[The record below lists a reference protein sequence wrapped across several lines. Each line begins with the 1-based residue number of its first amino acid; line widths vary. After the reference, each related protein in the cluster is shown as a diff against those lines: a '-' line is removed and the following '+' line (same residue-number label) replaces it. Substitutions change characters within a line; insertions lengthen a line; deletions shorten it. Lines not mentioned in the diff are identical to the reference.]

1 MGSQS
6 GTRDVPEPAT
16 PKIPSGRPCGFRMSA
31 LSGEG
36 NPPESPSLCG
46 VSGMVLVFNSGSS
59 SVKYALIDPTNEAT
73 IASGLVERVGR
84 DDTVLHHHIGDD
96 TFSNPVDGSDH
107 TAAIHAVLDAFAAHG
122 PDLGSVGITA
132 IGHRVVMGGP
142 DMAEPTLITDQALAT
157 IESLAPLAPLHNPA
171 NAATIRVARS
181 LLGNVPHVAVFDTAF
196 FHDLPDAAAHYA
208 IDPAFAHEHHI
219 RRYGFHGISHEY
231 VSRTVTAHLCGNDTD
246 AARLRQVVLHLGNG
260 ASASAVV
267 GGRPVETSMGLTPLE
282 GLVMGTRSGDID
294 PAVAFYLHRSLGM
307 DVDAIDH
314 LLNYE
319 SGLRGMTGTNDVRD
333 IQTRI
338 SDADGTARA
347 AMDIYVHRLVKY
359 IGAYAA
365 VMGGLDALSF
375 TAGVGENDG
384 VLRAQVCERLGFLG
398 IAVDPEAN
406 RASLGALRAISPPDA
421 AVTVL
426 VVPTKEELSIARQ
439 AAELLE

>member
-1 MGSQS
+1 MS
-6 GTRDVPEPAT
+6 GT
-16 PKIPSGRPCGFRMSA
+16 
-31 LSGEG
+31 
-36 NPPESPSLCG
+36 
-46 VSGMVLVFNSGSS
+46 VLVFNSGSS
-59 SVKYALIDPTNEAT
+59 SVKYALIDPTSETT
-73 IASGLVERVGR
+73 ISSGLVERVGR
-84 DDTVLHHHIGDD
+84 NDTVLHHHRGND
-96 TFSNPVDGSDH
+96 TVSGPVAGSDH

-122 PDLGSVGITA
+122 PDLASVGITA
-132 IGHRVVMGGP
+132 VGHRVVMGGP
-142 DMAEPTLITDQALAT
+142 DMAEPTLITHEVLAT

-171 NAATIRVARS
+171 NAATIRVARE
-181 LLGNVPHVAVFDTAF
+181 LLGDVPHVAVFDTAF
-196 FHDLPDAAAHYA
+196 FHDLPNTAAHYA
-208 IDPAFAHEHHI
+208 IDPGFAREHHI

-231 VSRTVTAHLCGNDTD
+231 VSSTVAAHLCSDGGEA
-246 AARLRQVVLHLGNG
+246 AARFRQIVLHLGNG

-338 SDADGTARA
+338 VDGDDAARD
-347 AMDIYVHRLVKY
+347 AMAIYVHRLVKY
-359 IGAYAA
+359 VGAYTA
-365 VMGGLDALSF
+365 VMGGLDALTF

-384 VLRAQVCERLGFLG
+384 VLRAEVCGRLGFLG
-398 IAVDPEAN
+398 IAVNPDAN
-406 RASLGALRAISPPDA
+406 STPVEALRIISPADA
-421 AVTVL
+421 PVKVL

-439 AAELLE
+439 AAAMLR